1 MSVHSDKATTFL
13 YCMLDWSISV
23 LVKQQPE
30 WSAEEGYAD
39 VEKICSFCRF
49 FYLSAMNEAIEFV
62 SPPVQLLFFLSKIT
76 NNCFILMYKNLCYSG
91 EKTLVS
97 IYVVGIIFITDYK
110 IYKCLQI
117 FHLLSIKKIKSSPK
131 IFANWYCMDIWFTC
145 TVSCVK
151 HKCRVFRLQCAQC

>member
-1 MSVHSDKATTFL
+1 MERREGLCRCRENMQLLQVFPSFGD
-13 YCMLDWSISV
+13 
-23 LVKQQPE
+23 E
-30 WSAEEGYAD
+30 WSD
-39 VEKICSFCRF
+39 RIRFSSCSA
-49 FYLSAMNEAIEFV
+49 S
-62 SPPVQLLFFLSKIT
+62 FFLSKIT

-117 FHLLSIKKIKSSPK
+117 FHLLSIKKFKSSPK
-131 IFANWYCMDIWFTC
+131 FFANWYCMDIWFSC